1 MPRSAWL
8 SKSIGN
14 SVPGSLESTYEECL
28 AYELQQSSLKFLR
41 QNPVPVT
48 YKGLELECGYRLDL
62 LIEDEL
68 VIELKSVEELL
79 PVFDAQLLTY
89 MKLADKHLG
98 LLINF
103 NVPMLKMGI
112 KRFVR

>member
-1 MPRSAWL
+1 
-8 SKSIGN
+8 
-14 SVPGSLESTYEECL
+14 
-28 AYELQQSSLKFLR
+28 LQQSSLKFLR
-41 QNPVPVT
+41 QNPVPIK
-48 YKGLELECGYRLDL
+48 YKGLELDCGYRLDL

-68 VIELKSVEELL
+68 VIELKSVEELV

-112 KRFVR
+112 RRFVR